1 MKKIYLFLFF
11 VLSIHIA
18 FAQALNNNPLKTRL
32 DSIVHQA
39 ALAYL
44 KDNNRVGFSLGFIAN
59 QHKYQYHYGET
70 APGSGV
76 LPSSRSIYEIGSITK
91 TFTGILVA
99 HAVKGGK
106 MDLKAD
112 IRKYLRGNFS
122 NIQYPNGDPVKL
134 IYLLAHVAKFPNSF
148 IDDPTGKPTTEAY
161 FLEQLHQIKLDS
173 LKEFKYEYSNVGYK
187 LMGYMLENIYKMSFD
202 ELVQKYIAKPLRMTH
217 TKVSYPILDQPQ
229 LLKGFNSTK
238 TEAKSIATAFPAA
251 GALRSTL
258 PDMLSYLNYQM
269 MTKDPVV
276 KFTHK
281 ITSGNIDQ
289 GAHAIQWAIGKLWN
303 WDYYLQTDGGTY
315 GFRSFCMIYPDD
327 QISFIVLS
335 NQTDD
340 NAGGGLYR
348 ITATIYNEL
357 KKQQTNNTPNRLP

>member
-1 MKKIYLFLFF
+1 MKKLCLFLCF
-11 VLSIHIA
+11 VLGSHIA
-18 FAQALNNNPLKTRL
+18 SAQALNNNPLKTRI

-39 ALAYL
+39 ALAYF

-59 QHKYQYHYGET
+59 QRKYQYHYGET

-76 LPSSRSIYEIGSITK
+76 LPGSKSIYEIGSITK

-99 HAVKGGK
+99 HAVKEGK

-112 IRKYLRGNFS
+112 IRKYLSGNFP
-122 NIQYPNGDPVKL
+122 NLQYPNGDPIKL
-134 IYLLAHVAKFPNSF
+134 IYILAHVAKLPNSF
-148 IDDPTGKPTTEAY
+148 VDDPSGKPFTESY
-161 FLEQLHQIKLDS
+161 FLNQLHNIKLDS
-173 LKEFKYEYSNVGYK
+173 LKEFKYAYSNVGYQ
-187 LMGYMLENIYKMSFD
+187 LVGYMLEQVYQMSFD
-202 ELVQKYIAKPLRMTH
+202 NLVQKYITKPLKMTH
-217 TKVSYPILDQPQ
+217 TKVSYPTLDEPQ

-238 TEAKSIATAFPAA
+238 TEAKSISAAFPAA

-258 PDMLSYLNYQM
+258 PDMLYYLNYQM
-269 MTKDPVV
+269 IAKDPIV

-281 ITSGNIDQ
+281 ITSGDIDQ
-289 GAHAIQWAIGKLWN
+289 GAHAIQWATGKLWN

-327 QISFIVLS
+327 QLSFIILT
-335 NQTDD
+335 NQTDN

-357 KKQQTNNTPNRLP
+357 KKQRAALNK